1 MARWVVAV
9 HGPLGGVTETGNRM
23 VASGIR
29 RAVVNALGQLRRRS
43 VLRWLVLIELAT
55 LMNGGLQGYL
65 ALYPVDAAALSA
77 TSAALGVAIWMGFGL
92 LGDFLVIPMLNR
104 VKGLTY
110 LRFSALVE
118 RLLFV
123 AFLLVPGLWPKL
135 GFVALLGIGRAGWL
149 AILKAQLYSLMPGQS
164 GTVMAPKS
172 VASAVGDLIPFGIGL
187 AAGTWGLGTAMW
199 LLLAGPAALLIGI
212 PRHDTSEP
220 RARLGPT

>member
-1 MARWVVAV
+1 
-9 HGPLGGVTETGNRM
+9 M

-43 VLRWLVLIELAT
+43 VLRWLVLIELVT

-65 ALYPVDAAALSA
+65 ALYLVDAAALSA

-110 LRFSALVE
+110 LRFSALAE
-118 RLLFV
+118 LLLFA

-135 GFVALLGIGRAGWL
+135 GFVALLGLGRAGWL
-149 AILKAQLYSLMPGQS
+149 AILKAQLYSSMPGQS

-172 VASAVGDLIPFGIGL
+172 VASAACAKASPSRDEATGDPLDAISQTIQ
-187 AAGTWGLGTAMW
+187 T
-199 LLLAGPAALLIGI
+199 
-212 PRHDTSEP
+212 
-220 RARLGPT
+220 